1 VFLARLSSSLS
12 NFWIRALSQQLIRA
26 ARRSP
31 LGSNGPGGPGKPQGD
46 HSTGARGRGMSHP
59 QERKSRKQQKWRS
72 STSTGAGKIERRCHP
87 VATPGRQGNNCLQ
100 QKKTS
105 MSPDDCARKTL
116 GERTP
121 SVVHARGS

>member
-1 VFLARLSSSLS
+1 MFLARLSSSLS

-59 QERKSRKQQKWRS
+59 QERKSRKQQKWGS
-72 STSTGAGKIERRCHP
+72 STSTGAGKIERRCQRLP
-87 VATPGRQGNNCLQ
+87 RR
-100 QKKTS
+100 
-105 MSPDDCARKTL
+105 DDKETIVSNRKRHLCPPTIVL
-116 GERTP
+116 GK
-121 SVVHARGS
+121 H